1 MKTYIKN
8 SLSWLFIIVC
18 SICFGDIALMIL
30 EKTPLNIWVS
40 RAIGCLVCVSFNTLF
55 CFMFLN
61 KKKEI

>member
-30 EKTPLNIWVS
+30 EKTPLN
-40 RAIGCLVCVSFNTLF
+40 
-55 CFMFLN
+55 